1 MRRVKAGA
9 GFTLFSLFF
18 GISFLEAI
26 RSSNW
31 LIVAFWLVISFVFLM
46 SDSLKGRQ
54 KNNQD

>member
-9 GFTLFSLFF
+9 GFTLFILFF

-31 LIVAFWLVISFVFLM
+31 LSVAFWLMVAFLFLM
-46 SDSLKGRQ
+46 ADSLKR
-54 KNNQD
+54 KEKDNR